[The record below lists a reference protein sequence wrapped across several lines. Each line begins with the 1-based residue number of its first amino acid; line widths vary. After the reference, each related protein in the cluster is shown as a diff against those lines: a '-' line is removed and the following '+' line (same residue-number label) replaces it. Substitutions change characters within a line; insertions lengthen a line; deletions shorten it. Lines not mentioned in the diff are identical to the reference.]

1 MGVAPLGASVADF
14 TSRPDPPPYPP
25 PQGGREKKGKI
36 ILVLSGYGVGQYGR
50 PYGHGL
56 SALGLDPARIVLVE
70 TAQRNDALW
79 AMEEALRSGAPA
91 AVAGAIDKL
100 DLKLSQRLHLA
111 AVDAGLPL
119 LLLRPAEMLEAS
131 ASATRWRVGPAPA
144 ARDRFGLFLHPRW
157 HLLLERCRNGRAGE
171 WTVEYDHVA
180 HRFSLAA
187 ALADP
192 AFSRGAGEKAAARSF
207 AQDPIAPEQPF
218 VLTITTSGGPRVA
231 ALNAAAEAAGLAPGE
246 PLADARAKAGFLQA
260 RAVDPAAD
268 DAALKR
274 LTLWATRYTPT
285 ASPWNEENGADGFF
299 LDIEGAAHLFGGEE
313 ALLADLAR
321 RLSDNFGLPARLAV
335 AATPGAAWALARF
348 HPASCPILPAG
359 EEAAALARLPV
370 EALAAHRAEPAR
382 RCAGSASRK
391 SARSSTSRARPLPRA
406 FPPNSSAGSTRRS
419 AASRSRSSPSCRRRS
434 ITACVISS
442 IRSSPRRPS
451 SRWRAA

>member
-1 MGVAPLGASVADF
+1 MK
-14 TSRPDPPPYPP
+14 PPPLVLLVPTPHTYPP
-25 PQGGREKKGKI
+25 PQGGREKRKI

-56 SALGLDPARIVLVE
+56 SALGLDPARIILVE

-119 LLLRPAEMLEAS
+119 LLLRSAAMLEAS

-157 HLLLERCRNGRAGE
+157 HLLLERCRNGRAGRMDGG
-171 WTVEYDHVA
+171 VRSCRASFQSGCRAGRSCV
-180 HRFSLAA
+180 
-187 ALADP
+187 
-192 AFSRGAGEKAAARSF
+192 FSRRRRESR
-207 AQDPIAPEQPF
+207 QHEPIDPEQPF
-218 VLTITTSGGPRVA
+218 VLAVTTSGGPRVA
-231 ALNAAAEAAGLAPGE
+231 ALNEAAEAAGLTPGE

-321 RLSDNFGLPARLAV
+321 RLADNFGLPARLAV

-348 HPASCPILPAG
+348 HLAPCPDPAG
-359 EEAAALARLPV
+359 GRGGRGVGAASRRS
-370 EALAAHRAEPAR
+370 LAAHRANLRDAAPAR
-382 RCAGSASRK
+382 FQEQ
-391 SARSSTSRARPLPRA
+391 SARSSTSRARLLPRA
-406 FPPNSSAGSTRRS
+406 FRPNSCAGSTRRS
-419 AASRSRSSPSCRRRS
+419 AASRSRSSPSSAAGLSQPALSPRS
-434 ITACVISS
+434 DLH
-442 IRSSPRRPS
+442 RRRPS

>member
-1 MGVAPLGASVADF
+1 MIQFPTLSVMQKNRAAVAAELRRLLPRMEGFRTAKPLPIGVAAIDSHLPDGGLPGGALHEIVPEDGGAPAAVGFMVALLARISSPPHPGRACARPGAGSCGEGLGVGVGPPQPIVEEGEDLPAR

-25 PQGGREKKGKI
+25 PQGGREKRKI

-56 SALGLDPARIVLVE
+56 SALGLDPARVVLVE
-70 TAQRNDALW
+70 TTQRNDALW

-119 LLLRPAEMLEAS
+119 FLLRSAEMLEAS

-192 AFSRGAGEKAAARSF
+192 AFSRGAGEKAAARS
-207 AQDPIAPEQPF
+207 
-218 VLTITTSGGPRVA
+218 
-231 ALNAAAEAAGLAPGE
+231 
-246 PLADARAKAGFLQA
+246 
-260 RAVDPAAD
+260 
-268 DAALKR
+268 
-274 LTLWATRYTPT
+274 Y
-285 ASPWNEENGADGFF
+285 
-299 LDIEGAAHLFGGEE
+299 
-313 ALLADLAR
+313 
-321 RLSDNFGLPARLAV
+321 
-335 AATPGAAWALARF
+335 
-348 HPASCPILPAG
+348 
-359 EEAAALARLPV
+359 
-370 EALAAHRAEPAR
+370 
-382 RCAGSASRK
+382 
-391 SARSSTSRARPLPRA
+391 RP
-406 FPPNSSAGSTRRS
+406 
-419 AASRSRSSPSCRRRS
+419 
-434 ITACVISS
+434 
-442 IRSSPRRPS
+442 
-451 SRWRAA
+451 